1 MSNEHYLSSS
11 KNKAW
16 ESTCSKK
23 FMLEFPVLKV
33 QNVFF
38 VYLSLV
44 TYLFSKQVYL
54 THLS

>member
-1 MSNEHYLSSS
+1 MNNEHYLSSS